1 MPKTKYQAVIFD
13 LLTALLDSWSFWNKA
28 AGSESSGLR
37 WRKKYLE
44 LTYGCGAYEDYEY
57 LVEESARQTNIPS
70 DAAYILI
77 ESWSDL
83 MPWPEAPQVL
93 GKLAEKNVPMGVA
106 TNCSRTL
113 GTDAA
118 AQLGDTAGI
127 NFTAVITAE
136 EAGFYKPH
144 SQPYEMALDALG
156 TEPAK
161 TLFVAGSP
169 ADVPGADALGMPVY
183 WHNRLGLPLGLPN
196 TDPSIKPAHEHPSLE
211 PLLKLF
217 KLKL

>member
-1 MPKTKYQAVIFD
+1 MSETKYQAVIFD

-28 AGSESSGLR
+28 AGSETAGLR

-57 LVEESARQTNIPS
+57 LVEESARQTNIPVN
-70 DAAYILI
+70 AAYDII
-77 ESWSDL
+77 ESWADL
-83 MPWPEAPQVL
+83 RPWPEAPSILRQ
-93 GKLAEKNVPMGVA
+93 LAEKKVPLGVA

-113 GTDAA
+113 GSDAA
-118 AQLGDTAGI
+118 IQLGETAGI
-127 NFTAVITAE
+127 TFTAIVTAE

-144 SQPYEMALDALG
+144 SQPYEMVLDALG

-169 ADVPGADALGMPVY
+169 ADVPGAGALGMPVY
-183 WHNRLGLPLGLPN
+183 WHNRLGLPNADPN
-196 TDPSIKPAHEHPSLE
+196 SQPTYEHQSLE
-211 PLLKLF
+211 PLLDLF
-217 KLKL
+217 